1 MPRPRK
7 PERSAPRKPT
17 PSRRDETRAP
27 ERGSAKQAAAAP
39 READETGAPP
49 AAQARPPETDASE
62 SPTPGTSADDG
73 GATVDAGAPAEA
85 RPPATDASE
94 SPTPNERKDDTGS
107 TVEAGAPV
115 EPVAPA
121 REGTEAREAAS
132 ASPPTQAGG
141 LGESSVQEV
150 EAAEAVADAVS
161 VEAAILEREALASA
175 TIPGPAAE
183 LEDML
188 DRSGTEGQA
197 LQDMSQE
204 TALPV
209 EPASP
214 LGDFDYHL
222 FGEGTHLRLW
232 ERMGAQLVAGGEG
245 AHFSVWAPNARAVSV
260 IGEWNAWDPAR
271 DPLHATRGGVWTGL
285 VPTARR
291 GMLYKFR
298 VVGASGEAYDKAD
311 PYALMSEAPPAT
323 ASVVWDHAY
332 DWGDASW
339 LARRAER
346 QGPAAPMAI
355 YEVHLGS
362 WLRGPG
368 GEHLSYRAIA
378 PKLIAHV
385 RALGFTHVELMP
397 LTEHPFYGSWGYQA
411 TGYFAPTRRY
421 GEPQELMALI
431 DALHQANIGVILDW
445 VPAHF
450 PNDGHGLVHFDGTHL
465 YEHADPRRGVHP
477 DWNTMIFNL
486 ARHEVRSFLLSS
498 ALMWLQA
505 FHVDGLR
512 VDAVASMLYLDYSRK
527 EGQWLP
533 NHLGGRE
540 NLEAIEFLR
549 ALNQAIHR
557 EVPGAIVIAEES
569 TAWPGVSHKVEDGG
583 LGFDFKWDM
592 GWMHDTLRYF
602 GRDPVTRSHHHRDVT
617 FRMMYAYSER
627 FMLPLSHD
635 EVVHGKG
642 SLVRKMSPGTGGA
655 SARLANLRLL
665 YAYMFGLPGKK
676 LLFMGDEFAQV
687 REWNHDGQLDW
698 GLLAEAEHAGLM
710 KWVGRLGHLLR
721 AEPALY
727 ELDHDPIGFRWAVV
741 DDYKRSTLAFLRRP
755 RHGAVILVIL
765 NFTPMTWTNY
775 TVPFEAPGE
784 WIRMLSSDEAQFG
797 GAGHDGPERLIAD
810 HSAGGA
816 LPCAATLDL
825 PPLTAL
831 VYRGPEVKAYD
842 AAALEL
848 REALAAEA
856 EAARKDAPA
865 S

>member
-1 MPRPRK
+1 MTLPTSEASEK
-7 PERSAPRKPT
+7 VDLEAAAPESEAKVDLEAAAKSEAPESEAKAELEALVKSEAREKADLEAPAKSVAGEAKMAGEAAKTEARGSGAKVDLEAAAKSAAPAGEAKVDREAAAKSEVPVSAASSEVVSEVPAT
-17 PSRRDETRAP
+17 RQPDLDVSEPRAP
-27 ERGSAKQAAAAP
+27 E
-39 READETGAPP
+39 
-49 AAQARPPETDASE
+49 
-62 SPTPGTSADDG
+62 
-73 GATVDAGAPAEA
+73 
-85 RPPATDASE
+85 
-94 SPTPNERKDDTGS
+94 
-107 TVEAGAPV
+107 
-115 EPVAPA
+115 
-121 REGTEAREAAS
+121 
-132 ASPPTQAGG
+132 
-141 LGESSVQEV
+141 
-150 EAAEAVADAVS
+150 
-161 VEAAILEREALASA
+161 
-175 TIPGPAAE
+175 
-183 LEDML
+183 
-188 DRSGTEGQA
+188 
-197 LQDMSQE
+197 LQDMADRPGFEGHGSENMSQE
-204 TALPV
+204 TAVSV
-209 EPASP
+209 EPPSP
-214 LGDFDYHL
+214 LGDLDFHL
-222 FGEGTHLRLW
+222 LAEGTHLRLW
-232 ERMGAQLVAGGEG
+232 ECMGARLVAGGEG
-245 AHFSVWAPNARAVSV
+245 AHFAVWAPNARSISV

-271 DPLHATRGGVWTGL
+271 DPLQATRGGVWTGF
-285 VPTARR
+285 VPAARR
-291 GMLYKFR
+291 GMLYKLR
-298 VVGASGEAYDKAD
+298 IVGANGAVVDKAD
-311 PYALMSEAPPAT
+311 PHALMSESPPAT

-332 DWGDASW
+332 EWGDATW

-346 QGPAAPMAI
+346 QGPTAPMAI

-368 GEHLSYRAIA
+368 GEHLSYKAVA

-540 NLEAIEFLR
+540 NLESIEFLR

-602 GRDPVTRSHHHRDVT
+602 GRDPVTRSQHHRDVT

-642 SLVRKMSPGTGGA
+642 SLVRKMSPGGTGGA

-665 YAYMFGLPGKK
+665 YTYMFGLPGKK

-698 GLLAEAEHAGLM
+698 GLLADADHAGLM
-710 KWVGRLGHLLR
+710 RWVGRLGHLLR

-727 ELDHDPIGFRWAVV
+727 ELDHDPLGFRWAVV

-755 RHGAVILVIL
+755 RQGAVMLVIL

-775 TVPFEAPGE
+775 TIPFEAPGE
-784 WIRMLSSDEAQFG
+784 WTRMLSSDEAQFG
-797 GAGHDGPERLIAD
+797 GSGHAGPDRLIAD

-831 VYRGPEVKAYD
+831 VYRGPEVRAYD

-856 EAARKDAPA
+856 EAARKDAAA

>member
-1 MPRPRK
+1 MRGSATRPATRVADEAGEAGDAK
-7 PERSAPRKPT
+7 ADAS
-17 PSRRDETRAP
+17 ETRA
-27 ERGSAKQAAAAP
+27 
-39 READETGAPP
+39 
-49 AAQARPPETDASE
+49 
-62 SPTPGTSADDG
+62 
-73 GATVDAGAPAEA
+73 VDAGAPAEA
-85 RPPATDASE
+85 PAA
-94 SPTPNERKDDTGS
+94 
-107 TVEAGAPV
+107 VEAG
-115 EPVAPA
+115 
-121 REGTEAREAAS
+121 EA
-132 ASPPTQAGG
+132 
-141 LGESSVQEV
+141 SVPEIEV
-150 EAAEAVADAVS
+150 AEAVADAESMQAAIREHEAGATGEAHGTPAPVEAGEASVQAIEAAEAGADAASVEEAIREREATGEAGERPAKVEAGGLAESGVPEVEATEAAAEAVS
-161 VEAAILEREALASA
+161 VEAALLERDALASA
-175 TIPGPAAE
+175 TLVPGAPAGE
-183 LEDML
+183 LQDML
-188 DRSGTEGQA
+188 ERPGTEGQA
-197 LQDMSQE
+197 IQDMSQE
-204 TALPV
+204 TAVSV

-214 LGDFDYHL
+214 LGDLDYHL
-222 FGEGTHLRLW
+222 LGEGTHLRLW
-232 ERMGAQLVAGGEG
+232 ERMGARLVAGGEG
-245 AHFSVWAPNARAVSV
+245 AHFSVWAPNARSISV
-260 IGEWNAWDPAR
+260 IGEWNAWDAAR
-271 DPLHATRGGVWTGL
+271 DPLHAARGGVWTGF
-285 VPTARR
+285 VPAARR

-298 VVGASGEAYDKAD
+298 IVGADGALYDKAD
-311 PYALMSEAPPAT
+311 PHALMSETPPAT

-332 DWGDASW
+332 EWGDATW

-346 QGPAAPMAI
+346 QGPTAPMAI

-362 WLRGPG
+362 WMRGPG
-368 GEHLSYRAIA
+368 GEHLSYRAVA

-498 ALMWLQA
+498 ALMWLHA
-505 FHVDGLR
+505 FHIDGLR

-549 ALNQAIHR
+549 ALNQAIHS

-602 GRDPVTRSHHHRDVT
+602 GRDPVTRAQHHRDVT

-642 SLVRKMSPGTGGA
+642 SLVRKMSPGTGGGA
-655 SARLANLRLL
+655 ARLANLRLL

-727 ELDHDPIGFRWAVV
+727 ELDHDPLGFRWAVV

-755 RHGAVILVIL
+755 RQGAVILVIL

-775 TVPFEAPGE
+775 TIPFEAPGE
-784 WIRMLSSDEAQFG
+784 WVRMLSSDEAQFG

-848 REALAAEA
+848 RESLAAEA
-856 EAARKDAPA
+856 EAAREGATA